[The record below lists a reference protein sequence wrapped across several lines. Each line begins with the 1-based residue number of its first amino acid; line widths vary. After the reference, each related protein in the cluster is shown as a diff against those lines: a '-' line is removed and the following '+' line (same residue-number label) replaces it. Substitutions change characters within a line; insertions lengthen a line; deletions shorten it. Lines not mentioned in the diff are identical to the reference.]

1 MPQMIRWDDFH
12 PEMNLFDALS
22 ENEFRKLLTI
32 SRRKTVEA
40 GSALLREGR
49 YGDTLFI
56 ILDGKVKVYKD
67 GDQQQPIEIAILGSG
82 SVFGEMAV
90 FDNQP
95 NSASVLTVEDTI
107 LLEIDRT
114 QLFEFLQKNPK
125 TGFAIMHTLIYV
137 LSSRLR
143 KANVH
148 ASSMASTN
156 PELADTL
163 NNLLKN

>member
-1 MPQMIRWDDFH
+1 MVQIRWDDFH

-32 SRRKTVEA
+32 TRRRTVES
-40 GSALLREGR
+40 GSALLREGGK
-49 YGDTLFI
+49 GDTLFI
-56 ILDGKVKVYKD
+56 ILDGKVKVFKT
-67 GDQQQPIEIAILGSG
+67 GDHQQPVEIAILGSG

-95 NSASVLTVEDTI
+95 NSASVLAVEDTI
-107 LLEIDRT
+107 LLEIERDR
-114 QLFEFLQKNPK
+114 LFDFLKQNPA
-125 TGFAIMHTLIYV
+125 TCFTIMHTLIYV
-137 LSSRLR
+137 LAARLR

-148 ASSMASTN
+148 ATSMASSN

-163 NNLLKN
+163 NTLLKN